1 MVTFLLPS
9 GPKNLQ
15 SLFPG
20 VDFSQ
25 VDEYYL
31 QIQDQDSLEVLATTN
46 RFNRACC
53 CNDDTFRLFFVNYLG
68 GIDAINFRLITEE
81 TETVSSSWKK
91 PLKYPLEKWDGG
103 KQRYNVT
110 SNETWVAFN
119 KCFQEEDQAWLKEF
133 LASPNAWIQWFGTQG
148 QDDDYI
154 PVVIKDGKFTTR
166 KFEGR
171 YEYGFQVEL
180 EMSNA
185 NIILRN

>member
-31 QIQDQDSLEVLATTN
+31 EIKDQNSGDILATTN

-53 CNDDTFRLFFVNYLG
+53 CNEDTFRLFFVNYVG
-68 GIDAINFRLITEE
+68 GIDAVNFRMMTEDH
-81 TETVSSSWKK
+81 ETVSTSWKK
-91 PLKYPLEKWDGG
+91 SNVYPLAKWDGG
-103 KQRYNVT
+103 TQRYNVT
-110 SNETWVAFN
+110 SNESWVGFN
-119 KCFQEEDQAWLKEF
+119 TCFGEGDQEWLKE
-133 LASPNAWIQWFGTQG
+133 LMDTPNAWIQWFGTQG

-154 PVVIKDGKFTTR
+154 PVVIKDGKFQTR
-166 KFEGR
+166 QFEGR
-171 YEYGFQVEL
+171 YQYVLQIEL
-180 EMSNA
+180 AMAND